1 MSSEQPAPSDEDT
14 IEIEVSTAYVE
25 DQSEPDDDRYVFAYH
40 VTIRNAG
47 PQTVQLLNRHWVIRD
62 GRDQTQEV
70 RGEGVIGQQPQIE
83 PGESFEYT
91 SGTVIET
98 PVGTMEGSYEMRDQR
113 GRTFD
118 APIPPFTLSVPRTL
132 H

>member
-1 MSSEQPAPSDEDT
+1 MSSEQPAPSDEHT

-47 PQTVQLLNRHWVIRD
+47 PQTVQLLNRHWIIRD

>member
-1 MSSEQPAPSDEDT
+1 MSSENAAPSDEHT

-25 DQSEPDDDRYVFAYH
+25 DQSAPDDDRYVFAYH

-47 PQTVQLLNRHWVIRD
+47 PQTVQLLNRHWIIRD

-113 GRTFD
+113 GHTFA

>member
-1 MSSEQPAPSDEDT
+1 MNPTPEHDT
-14 IEIEVSTAYVE
+14 EAHSIEIEVSTAYVE

-40 VTIRNAG
+40 VVIRNAG
-47 PQTVQLLNRHWVIRD
+47 ALTVQLINRHWIIRD
-62 GRDQTQEV
+62 GREQTQEV
-70 RGEGVIGQQPQIE
+70 RGEGVVGEQPRIA
-83 PGESFEYT
+83 PGDSFEYT

-98 PVGTMEGSYEMRDQR
+98 PVGTMEGSYGMRDER
-113 GRTFD
+113 GNSFD